1 MLSVK
6 KTIKTKHQLL
16 TELKNFQIN
25 KINYIESVSR
35 NDLYKLN
42 QTINQS
48 THYNSIFDVIIIEK
62 RE

>member
-6 KTIKTKHQLL
+6 KTIKTKQQLL
-16 TELKNFQIN
+16 TELKNYQIN

-48 THYNSIFDVIIIEK
+48 THYNSIFDVIVIEK
-62 RE
+62 RI